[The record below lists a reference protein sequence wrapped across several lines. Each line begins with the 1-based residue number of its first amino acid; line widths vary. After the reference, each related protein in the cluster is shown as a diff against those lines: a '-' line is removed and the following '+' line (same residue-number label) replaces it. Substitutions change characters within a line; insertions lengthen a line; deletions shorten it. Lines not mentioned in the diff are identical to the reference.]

1 MTTGGSHLKY
11 ARALLN
17 TAKKA
22 DAEEQVMK
30 DLSQLN
36 SCFRDE
42 QFKVTLKKIA
52 YLEKSRL
59 QKMLEGAFQGKLHR
73 ISLNLLVLLAR
84 ARKLPMLPQVFDAY
98 AQAFHQ
104 AKGIHEYTVR
114 TARKLTNDEE
124 VAMIDRLQN
133 KIDKPVHVTFEHNAG
148 LIGGM
153 QIFERGHVTDYSI
166 QNYLQ
171 MMKKQML
178 TN

>member
-1 MTTGGSHLKY
+1 MITGGSHLKY

-17 TAKKA
+17 TASKA
-22 DAEEQVMK
+22 GAEEQVMK
-30 DLSQLN
+30 DLAHLN
-36 SCFRDE
+36 SFFMDE
-42 QFKVTLKKIA
+42 KFKETMKKIA
-52 YLEKSRL
+52 SLEKSRQ
-59 QKMLEGAFQGKLHR
+59 QKLLEVAFRGKLHQ

-104 AKGIHEYTVR
+104 AKGIREYTVR

-124 VAMIDRLQN
+124 VAMIDKLQN
-133 KIDKPVHVTFEHNAG
+133 KIDKPVHVTFEHNAS

-153 QIFERGHVTDYSI
+153 QIYERGHVTDYSI

-171 MMKKQML
+171 MMKKQLMES
-178 TN
+178 